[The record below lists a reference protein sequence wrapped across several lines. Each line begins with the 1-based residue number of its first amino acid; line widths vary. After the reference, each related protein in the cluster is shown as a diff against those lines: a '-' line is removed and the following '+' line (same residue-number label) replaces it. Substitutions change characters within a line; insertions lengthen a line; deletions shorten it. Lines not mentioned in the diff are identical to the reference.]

1 MRIHTLAAI
10 ILSGSLFV
18 GTSGQADAS
27 FIYWTDQNTSE
38 ISRANLDGSN
48 QQTLVSGQPF
58 GVTGIALDIPASQ
71 MYWSRQG
78 SDGNIQRANL
88 DGAGQQT
95 LVDQVSPFGITL
107 DTAAGQM
114 YWTDT
119 GGINDI
125 RRANL
130 DGTGQQVLVTGQ
142 NAPAGIALDTN
153 SNKMYWVN
161 QFGGTLWSANLDG
174 TGQKIT

>member
-1 MRIHTLAAI
+1 MSISIPVTI

-18 GTSGQADAS
+18 GMSGQADAS

-58 GVTGIALDIPASQ
+58 GVTGISLDIPASQ

-95 LVDQVSPFGITL
+95 LVGQVSAFGIAL

-125 RRANL
+125 RRANFA
-130 DGTGQQVLVTGQ
+130 GTGQQVLVTGQ